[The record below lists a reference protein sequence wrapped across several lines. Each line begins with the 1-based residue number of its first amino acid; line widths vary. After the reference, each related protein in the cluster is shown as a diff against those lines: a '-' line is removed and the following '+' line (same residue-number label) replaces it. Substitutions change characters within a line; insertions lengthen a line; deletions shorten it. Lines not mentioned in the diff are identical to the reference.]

1 MGDAGPRQREPQPPQ
16 AGQHALA
23 ASQLLLAGRRSHGSS
38 RYWRRVDCG
47 ALASTSD
54 IAKRYFAALSAHDLD
69 AAAACWKPG
78 AIDRFVGGQ
87 DLVAPEGIRA
97 YFGELFA
104 AFPDF
109 ALEVVELTT
118 ARHRTAVRWQAHGT
132 FAGPGSFQG
141 FAPNRAR
148 VHLEGC
154 DVISVEDELIVHND
168 AYIDSGDLAR
178 QLGLLPAT
186 GSAAEARLTR
196 LANARTR
203 VMRAMHGVSVEPV
216 ADGVWVVR
224 GGFPLKPMNVYLI
237 ADGDGVTVF
246 DAGVQAMGPALA
258 AVCAQHGGARRVVL
272 GHADPDHRGAAPAL
286 GVPVFCHPLERDTA
300 VNEEPLR
307 DYWDLGKL
315 RPYARPYF
323 KRMLPAWDGGAV
335 AIEGTIAE
343 GDEVAGFEVVELPG
357 HAPGPDRPVSP
368 LRSPGARLRHRLH
381 AGHPD
386 RAQGRPPGPASGL

>member
-1 MGDAGPRQREPQPPQ
+1 M
-16 AGQHALA
+16 
-23 ASQLLLAGRRSHGSS
+23 
-38 RYWRRVDCG
+38 
-47 ALASTSD
+47 ASTSD
-54 IAKRYFAALSAHDLD
+54 IAKRYFAALSEHDLD
-69 AAAACWKPG
+69 AATACWKPG
-78 AIDRFVGGQ
+78 AIDRLVGGQ

-118 ARHRTAVRWQAHGT
+118 ARHRTAVRWQARGT

-141 FAPNRAR
+141 FAPNHAR
-148 VHLEGC
+148 VHIEGC
-154 DVISVEDELIVHND
+154 DVVSVEDELIVHND

-178 QLGLLPAT
+178 QLGLLPAA
-186 GSAAEARLTR
+186 GSPAEVRLTR
-196 LANARTR
+196 LANVRTR
-203 VMRAMHGVSVEPV
+203 AMRAMHRVSTEPV

-224 GGFPLKPMNVYLI
+224 GGFPLKMMNVYLI
-237 ADGDGVTVF
+237 ADGGGVTVF
-246 DAGVQAMGPALA
+246 DAGVEAMGPALR

-300 VNEEPLR
+300 VKDEPR
-307 DYWDLGKL
+307 REYWDMGKL

-335 AIEGTIAE
+335 AIEGTVTE
-343 GDEVAGFEVVELPG
+343 GDEVAGFEVVEFPG
-357 HAPGPDRPVSP
+357 HAPGLIGLFR
-368 LRSPGARLRHRLH
+368 RSDGLALISDTAYTLDIQTGRKGGPRVPHPAFDADVEQARASIRKLAALGPELVW
-381 AGHPD
+381 AGHADPVTGD
-386 RAQGRPPGPASGL
+386 VRRQLEQAAEAP